1 MGILKTL
8 RGKLMTGFLV
18 IASITAVVSL
28 ISYRGMKNLEMKF
41 NTVIESAPLIDA
53 ATNMKL
59 VLSQDIMVVMKLMAA
74 LDTEQLDT
82 IWKDHEANIKAFNFY
97 RNAILSGAVH
107 DSKTIFPAKDEDLR
121 NIVQASGTDYE
132 KNILPNFEI
141 AYDQMKKQL
150 SAEPY
155 DYDLLDTIDDITI
168 EKGNLLN
175 ARLDEVVDITQ
186 KLISAAEAEV
196 KSEKDKAGTLIWTAT
211 LAGLAVAAGL
221 GIIVSGKIAG
231 PIKRAD
237 AFIHAVAKGDLTHS
251 LKIAQKDEIGVM
263 VGAINE
269 MVGELAQM
277 FRRIASGV
285 ATLNKTSTGLSKVAG
300 DLESGAGEMSERS
313 GAVSGAARDMSERL
327 NAVAQGSEQS
337 SANLDMVS
345 AAMEQMNA
353 TVNEIAKSTGE
364 AKSITADA
372 VSTAR
377 HASAKVDEL
386 GADAREI
393 GEVTAV
399 ISEISGQTNLLA
411 LNATIEAARAG
422 EAGKGF
428 AVVANEIK
436 DLAEQTARAAEDIS
450 RRISKVQQSSGG
462 TVEEIGQISSVVSEV
477 DGLVSSI
484 ATAIE
489 EQSITS
495 GEMSKNISQA
505 AVGIR
510 ETHENI
516 SASAEA
522 ALGIAEDIAGVD
534 ANARAVNESAAQVSD
549 SVGHLNDF
557 GQSLQEMVRKFKV

>member
-1 MGILKTL
+1 MLKTL
-8 RGKLMTGFLV
+8 RGKLMTGFLL

-28 ISYRGMKNLEMKF
+28 ISYRGMKSLEVKF

-74 LDTEQLDT
+74 LDTDQLDA
-82 IWKDHEANIKAFNFY
+82 IWKTHEANVKEFNFY
-97 RNAILSGAVH
+97 KDAILTGAVH
-107 DSKTIFPAKDEDLR
+107 DSKTIFPAKDEGLR
-121 NIVQASGTDYE
+121 QIVQMSGTAYE
-132 KNILPNFEI
+132 KDILPSFEI

-155 DYDLLDTIDDITI
+155 DYDLLDTIDDTTI
-168 EKGNLLN
+168 EKGNHLN
-175 ARLDEVVDITQ
+175 ARLDEVVNITQ
-186 KLISAAEAEV
+186 TLISAAEAEV
-196 KSEKDKAGTLIWTAT
+196 KSEKKRAGTLIWTAT
-211 LAGLAVAAGL
+211 LAGLAVAGVL
-221 GIIVSGKIAG
+221 GFLVSGKIAG
-231 PIKRAD
+231 PIKQAD
-237 AFIHAVAKGDLTHS
+237 LFVHAVAKGDFTHS
-251 LKIAQKDEIGVM
+251 LKIAQKDEIGMM
-263 VGAINE
+263 VKAINE
-269 MVGELAQM
+269 MVGDLAQM
-277 FRRIASGV
+277 FRSIASGV
-285 ATLNKTSTGLSKVAG
+285 ATLTRTATGLSKVAG

-313 GAVSGAARDMSERL
+313 GAVAGAAQDMSERL
-327 NAVAQGSEQS
+327 KTVAEGSEQS

-345 AAMEQMNA
+345 AAMEEMNA

-364 AKSITADA
+364 AKDIAASA
-372 VSTAR
+372 VSKAK
-377 HASAKVDEL
+377 HASVKVDEL
-386 GADAREI
+386 GTDAREI
-393 GEVTAV
+393 GQVTAV

-436 DLAEQTARAAEDIS
+436 DLADQTAQAAEDIS
-450 RRISKVQQSSGG
+450 RRISKVQQSSSG
-462 TVEEIGQISSVVSEV
+462 TVDEIGQISSVISEV

-484 ATAIE
+484 SAAIE

-516 SASAEA
+516 SASAET

-534 ANARAVNESAAQVSD
+534 ANARAVNESAGEVSD

-557 GQSLQEMVRKFKV
+557 GQSLQEMVGRFKV